1 LFVYDRLVERFG
13 GAFYL
18 AAMNLLSESRL
29 PVKRIAQGCGF
40 GSEQTL
46 RRSLLLVTPQ
56 DYRARF
62 RF

>member
-1 LFVYDRLVERFG
+1 
-13 GAFYL
+13 
-18 AAMNLLSESRL
+18 MNLLSESRL

-46 RRSLLLVTPQ
+46 RRSFQRLLLVTPQ
-56 DYRARF
+56 DYQARF